1 MDSLLEQFYDTPF
14 QPYDKMY
21 DQNSDFVKY
30 VRIRNENCEKLKAE
44 LNDRQKEYL
53 DLCIDAAS
61 EVEDILKFDKFVY
74 GFRIGSLLAME
85 IMEGK
90 IELLK

>member
-1 MDSLLEQFYDTPF
+1 MYSLLEQLYDSPLPSF
-14 QPYDKMY
+14 DKVFEQ
-21 DQNSDFVKY
+21 DSDFVKY

-53 DLCIDAAS
+53 DSCIDAAC
-61 EVEDILKFDKFVY
+61 EVDDILKFEKFMY

-90 IELLK
+90 MELLK